1 MSIDSKESPDVTFA
15 DLPVG
20 SQLQIGLYDNTWI
33 EKISDTGVRITP
45 SQTGVLNP
53 QTIVNNYRIPSEADT
68 AMQQRDRRQ
77 RNRERD
83 PIMQQPEW
91 ALRVVQ
97 ADSKQKIS
105 NALQAT
111 PFIGPTKNPF
121 DREHKMAEWEKV
133 PSNSFFTVKET
144 PSSNS
149 PVYAKSSNGY
159 VFKVCTYKEWQAGL
173 SSIESRP
180 SDEKEISSLNI
191 TPTTSVNVLSAPT
204 TTEVNEGISDYVANQ
219 KKKGK
224 SISPEQQEHLDHLSG
239 LATGLEDAA

>member
-20 SQLQIGLYDNTWI
+20 SQLQIDLYRNTWI
-33 EKISDTGVRITP
+33 EKISDTEVRITP
-45 SQTGVLNP
+45 NQTGVLNP

-77 RNRERD
+77 RNRESD

-111 PFIGPTKNPF
+111 PFIGPTKNAL
-121 DREHKMAEWEKV
+121 DREYKTAEWENV
-133 PSNSFFTVKET
+133 PSNSFFTVKEN
-144 PSSNS
+144 PSRNA
-149 PVYAKSSNGY
+149 PVYAKTSTGY
-159 VFKVCTYKEWQAGL
+159 ATKVCTYTEWQAGL
-173 SSIESRP
+173 GSIQTRQ
-180 SDEKEISSLNI
+180 SDEQGIASLDI
-191 TPTTSVNVLSAPT
+191 TPSTSVNVLNAPT

-224 SISPEQQEHLDHLSG
+224 SISPEQQEHLDHLRD